1 MFILGIDVGTRNL
14 GMCVVR
20 LARPGTQDKIQVHK
34 WSNVD
39 LFPASRNVNKIE
51 LGRLITSAVDKVWES
66 LSEIKQNAID
76 LPIVVAIERQPNC
89 NPRMKAL
96 GASVYSACH
105 VFTKINRNA
114 TVHFVSAGKK
124 FKVHE
129 ESCVNRKGIL
139 DAVSSKAT
147 TRAKYA
153 ANTKDG
159 ILSCRYLLDTDKIEF
174 FGEALVSGR
183 EVFDSSKKKDDLA
196 DSLLIALSYGVK

>member
-1 MFILGIDVGTRNL
+1 MFILGVDVGTRNL
-14 GMCVVR
+14 GVCVVR

-39 LFPASRNVNKIE
+39 LFPASKNVNKIE
-51 LGRLITSAVDKVWES
+51 LGRLITSAVDKIWET
-66 LSEIKQNAID
+66 LDEIKQNASD

-96 GASVYSACH
+96 GASVFSACH
-105 VFTKINRNA
+105 VFTKINRNT

-129 ESCVNRKGIL
+129 ESCVNRRSIQ
-139 DAVSSKAT
+139 DAATKKAT
-147 TRAKYA
+147 TRARYA
-153 ANTKDG
+153 ANKKDG
-159 ILSCRYLLDTDKIEF
+159 VLSCRYLLDTEKIEF

-183 EVFDSSKKKDDLA
+183 ELFDSSKKKDDLA